1 MMYVSKHLNIG
12 KYQYSRKVA
21 KDPITG
27 QTKDM
32 NKKYM
37 LKPLAV
43 MLASLLVSA
52 PSMSATQ
59 QTVAS
64 SAVMLQGFHWN
75 SWNTGGGWYANL
87 QGKAADMKDLGVT
100 HVWFPPPSDAASNE
114 GYLPRQLN
122 LLTSKYG
129 DEAALTGAIS
139 ALTSQGI
146 KSIADIVVN
155 HRVGSTNWADFTNPT
170 WSCYAVTSND
180 EWTGHCGAADTG
192 DSYGAARDIDHTQQ
206 FVQNDLK
213 TWIGTRLKNV
223 GFSGVRFDYSKG
235 YSAAYA
241 KTYQDSMAGADFCVG
256 EVWTDLNYANVDA
269 HRQLLMNYIDGT
281 AGTCAAF
288 DFTTKGLLNDA
299 LANNNY
305 YRLKDSAGKP
315 AGAIGWWPMKAVTFV
330 DNHDTGPSESCSVG
344 QNHWPVPCTKVM
356 EGYAYILTHPGIP
369 SVYYSHVYDW
379 NLRAA
384 IKSLIGIRK
393 TAGITSTSA
402 VTIDSAVSG
411 LYAATITGTNGQ
423 VKMKIGPNSW
433 TPTGSWTLAAS
444 GTNYAVWTSGVV
456 ADTTA
461 PTVPS
466 GLSKGTVTANA
477 ATINWTASTDAVGV
491 TGYKVLRNG
500 TQVGTSTSTSFTN
513 TGLSSA
519 TSYSYTVQAYDAAGN
534 TSAASSALS
543 VTTAAAADT
552 TAPTVPTSVAASNVA
567 STSLNLAWT
576 ASTDAVRV
584 TGYKVFRNGTQIG
597 TSSTNSYAVTGLTAS
612 TAYSFTVQAYDA
624 AGNNSA
630 ASTALSVTT
639 AAGTACNVNVTF
651 SIANANTV
659 WGQSLYAVGN
669 QTNLGTWTPA
679 SGFKLKIQGR
689 GANATWSGTTT
700 VPANAA
706 VQYKYVKWNGT
717 TAAWERN
724 QTTTSGNRE
733 FASGAT
739 CGATITRADGSFK
752 F

>member
-1 MMYVSKHLNIG
+1 M
-12 KYQYSRKVA
+12 
-21 KDPITG
+21 
-27 QTKDM
+27 
-32 NKKYM
+32 KKNYM

-43 MLASLLVSA
+43 LLASLLVST
-52 PSMSATQ
+52 PSMAATQ
-59 QTVAS
+59 QAAAS

-75 SWNTGGGWYANL
+75 SWNNSGGWYANL
-87 QGKAADMKDLGVT
+87 QSKAADMKDLGVT

-129 DEAALTGAIS
+129 DEAALTSAIS

-146 KSIADIVVN
+146 KSIADIVIN
-155 HRVGSTNWADFTNPT
+155 HRVGSTDWADFTNPT

-180 EWTGHCGAADTG
+180 EWAGHCGAADTG
-192 DSYGAARDIDHTQQ
+192 DSYSAARDIDHTQQ

-223 GFSGVRFDYSKG
+223 GFSGLRFDYSKG
-235 YSAAYA
+235 YSPAYA
-241 KTYQDSMAGADFCVG
+241 KIYHDSMASVDFCVG
-256 EVWTDLNYANVDA
+256 EVWTNLDYANVDA

-281 AGTCAAF
+281 GGTCAAF

-330 DNHDTGPSESCSVG
+330 DNHDTGPSQSCSVG

-379 NLRAA
+379 NLRAD
-384 IKSLIGIRK
+384 IKALIGIRK
-393 TAGITSTSA
+393 AAGITSTSA
-402 VTIDSAVSG
+402 VTIESAVSG

-433 TPTGSWTLAAS
+433 APTGSWTLAAS

-461 PTVPS
+461 PTVPASLASS
-466 GLSKGTVTANA
+466 GVTSTS
-477 ATINWTASTDAVGV
+477 ATISWAASTDAVGV
-491 TGYKVLRNG
+491 TGYKIFRNG

-513 TGLSSA
+513 TGLTAA
-519 TSYSYTVQAYDAAGN
+519 TTYSYTVQAYDAAGN
-534 TSAASSALS
+534 TSAS
-543 VTTAAAADT
+543 
-552 TAPTVPTSVAASNVA
+552 
-567 STSLNLAWT
+567 
-576 ASTDAVRV
+576 
-584 TGYKVFRNGTQIG
+584 
-597 TSSTNSYAVTGLTAS
+597 
-612 TAYSFTVQAYDA
+612 
-624 AGNNSA
+624 
-630 ASTALSVTT
+630 STALSVTT
-639 AAGTACNVNVTF
+639 AASTACTVNVTF

-659 WGQSLYAVGN
+659 TGQDLYAVGN
-669 QTNLGTWTPA
+669 QTTLGNWTPA
-679 SGFKLKIQGR
+679 SGFKLTIQGT

-706 VQYKYVKWNGT
+706 MQYKYVKWNGT
-717 TAAWERN
+717 TATWESN

-739 CGATITRADGSFK
+739 CGATISRADGSFK